1 MLEQGKAQRSS
12 PGLEPDTDMDIDKD
26 TDIDIDAA
34 ADIGT

>member
-1 MLEQGKAQRSS
+1 MLEQGKTQRSS